1 MKRLISVVGSATAS
15 VPPDIARTNCGVQ
28 VAGPNAQDV
37 LRRSN
42 EAMQA
47 IIDAVV
53 AAGVERT
60 DLRTDGPRL
69 HPTDQGYIGSN
80 DLSVVVRRLD
90 SLGSV
95 IDTMVAA
102 GGPNVTMHGVTFAV
116 SEPAAHRPAIRRA
129 AMDAAHAIAIELA
142 EAGGAA
148 VGEVIKIDES
158 SGYQSPVAVMAET
171 RVARATPVEAGEQQ
185 LRIDV
190 NVTYRLIDA
199 D

>member
-15 VPPDIARTNCGVQ
+15 VPPDIARTSCGVQ
-28 VAGPNAQDV
+28 VVGPNAQDV

-60 DLRTDGPRL
+60 DLRTNGPRL
-69 HPTDQGYIGSN
+69 HPTDNGYMGSN
-80 DLSVVVRRLD
+80 DLSIVVRRLD

-102 GGPNVTMHGVTFAV
+102 GGPNVTMHGVDFAV
-116 SEPAAHRPAIRRA
+116 SDPGRHLPTIRRA
-129 AMDAAHAIAIELA
+129 AMGAAHTIATELA
-142 EAGGAA
+142 EAGGAG
-148 VGEVIKIDES
+148 VGEVMKIDES
-158 SGYQSPVAVMAET
+158 SGYQAPVAVMAET
-171 RVARATPVEAGEQQ
+171 RLTRTTPVEAGEQQ